1 MYKNSITFFF
11 LKSRLLSNLIEI
23 EIKLDYEHTV
33 GHNIYM
39 HIYFI
44 KQLGL
49 KKTKKNKNLKLISK
63 SYAMAIPSCYSIWI
77 NKA

>member
-1 MYKNSITFFF
+1 MYVQEFNYIFFP
-11 LKSRLLSNLIEI
+11 KSRLLSNLIEI

-33 GHNIYM
+33 GHNISM

-49 KKTKKNKNLKLISK
+49 KKIR
-63 SYAMAIPSCYSIWI
+63 I
-77 NKA
+77 